1 MIINRLQKNLKKIKK
16 IVNNDQI
23 DSYRIYDRDIPEYP
37 FKVDRYREY
46 FIIYDCRNKSSDFA
60 DIKKN
65 NIKLLSDGI
74 KSIFNIDGNKIIFKS
89 RQQQK
94 GQSQYNRLDRIDTY
108 YEVQEFGA
116 KFLINLHDYLDT
128 GIFLDH
134 RPLRKMLRETAK
146 DKSVL
151 NLFSYT
157 STLSIAAALGGSKT
171 TISVDMSKTYTNWSI
186 DNFKNNNI
194 LLESN
199 NLINKNV
206 FDYLNNKQ
214 DKEQFDI
221 IILDPPSFSNSK
233 KMDRTLD
240 IQRDHIEL
248 INLCALRLKKDGI
261 IYFSNNLRS
270 FKLNSH
276 LLDHYNI
283 KDISEKTVPEDF
295 RDKKIHSCFLI
306 AKKNT

>member
-16 IVNNDQI
+16 IINDDQI
-23 DSYRIYDRDIPEYP
+23 ESYRIYDRDIPEFP
-37 FKVDRYREY
+37 FKVDRFREY

-60 DIKKN
+60 DQKKN
-65 NIKLLSDGI
+65 NIIILSDAI
-74 KSIFNIDGNKIIFKS
+74 KSIFSVDEKKIIFKS

-94 GQSQYNRLDRIDTY
+94 GKEQYNRLDRKRTF
-108 YEVQEFGA
+108 YEVREYGA

-128 GIFLDH
+128 GVFLDH
-134 RPLRKMLRETAK
+134 RPLRKILSNISK
-146 DKSVL
+146 DKDVL

-157 STLSIAAALGGSKT
+157 STLSISAALGGSRST
-171 TISVDMSKTYTNWSI
+171 MSIDMSKTYTNWSI
-186 DNFKNNNI
+186 ENFENND
-194 LLESN
+194 LSLERN
-199 NLINKNV
+199 RLINKNV
-206 FDYLNNKQ
+206 FDYLNDNKE
-214 DKEQFDI
+214 KELFDI

-248 INLCALRLKKDGI
+248 INLCSNRLNKEGL

-270 FKLNSH
+270 FKLDSS
-276 LLDHYNI
+276 LLGQYKI
-283 KDISEKTVPEDF
+283 EDISAKTIPEDF

-306 AKKNT
+306 SKK